1 MPADAPVL
9 DTLADINATSIEHS
23 QLMPR
28 ELMLARIAALVA
40 VDAPPASYLANAGA
54 ATESGVTEQDVQEVM
69 IAVAPVVGTAKVVSA
84 GGNMM
89 RALGFAIKVAE
100 ADLST

>member
-1 MPADAPVL
+1 
-9 DTLADINATSIEHS
+9 
-23 QLMPR
+23 
-28 ELMLARIAALVA
+28 
-40 VDAPPASYLANAGA
+40 
-54 ATESGVTEQDVQEVM
+54 
-69 IAVAPVVGTAKVVSA
+69 VVSA